1 MEKGEKFIIADV
13 GATKVLL
20 FLARYENNE
29 AVIIKQKEY
38 SSLKYN
44 SIEGLLSVFLE
55 GEKEVFLAVIAIAG
69 AVKDRKCLPTNLSWV
84 VDADH
89 IEKKLSF
96 SKVVLINDIELIGHS
111 LPLLKKEDLLTL
123 QKGGGTAS
131 KVKTVISVGTGLG
144 EVIVD
149 GERVLPSEG
158 GHTDFAPNTDEEI
171 AFLQFM
177 KKRYDHVSYERVL
190 SGEGLLNVY
199 EFFAEN
205 RDVTAEEIGRGG
217 SVESEQ
223 TIAFFLQTL
232 GKEAGNLALKTLS
245 FGGVYLY
252 GGVCQKN
259 PLLMQREE
267 FLQGFCDKG
276 RFHALLKEM
285 PIYLIKTDKAA
296 LYGGLNVLLKARQ
309 SQRK

>member
-1 MEKGEKFIIADV
+1 MEEGEKFIIADV

-20 FLARYENNE
+20 FLARYETNE

-38 SSLKYN
+38 SSLKYD
-44 SIEGLLSVFLE
+44 SIEGVLSVFLE
-55 GEKEVFLAVIAIAG
+55 SEKNIFQAVIAIAG

-89 IEKKLSF
+89 IEKKFSF
-96 SKVVLINDIELIGHS
+96 SRVVLINDIELIGHS
-111 LPLLKKEDLLTL
+111 LSMLKKDDLLIL
-123 QKGGGTAS
+123 QKGVESAS

-149 GERVLPSEG
+149 GDKILPSEG
-158 GHTDFAPNTDEEI
+158 GHTDFASNTEEEI
-171 AFLQFM
+171 GFLQFM
-177 KKRYDHVSYERVL
+177 KKRHDHVSYERVL

-199 EFFAEN
+199 EFFSER
-205 RDVTAEEIGRGG
+205 RDITAEEIGRGE
-217 SVESEQ
+217 SAESEQ

-259 PLLMQREE
+259 SLLMQREE
-267 FLQGFCDKG
+267 LLQGFCDKG

-285 PIYLIKTDKAA
+285 PIYLIKTDRAA
-296 LYGGLNVLLKARQ
+296 LYGGLNVLLKKEQ
-309 SQRK
+309 SFSK